1 MKRRG
6 KLILLVLCAAAVATG
21 AYAAGGQDDPLVT
34 LSYLKNV
41 FTGQV
46 EAMVDQKL
54 EDSGAQVKSEL
65 EQSIADWDSKVSQAI
80 DEAETGSGEQGR
92 ALFQG
97 VSLERGRKLKCP
109 AGTELILRS
118 GAAAADT
125 ALLDQTDGTVLEKGQ
140 SLKTNHLYYAESACT
155 LTVSENKLTGTVNA
169 GPLNV
174 RSGAGSSYK
183 ILGQLSSGTAV
194 TILSTT
200 GSWYQVSG
208 GGLTGYVSAVYITL
222 NPASSAGGTQFLARG
237 SYAVE

>member
-46 EAMVDQKL
+46 ETMVDQKL
-54 EDSGAQVKSEL
+54 ADSGAQVKSEL
-65 EQSIADWDSKVSQAI
+65 EQSITDWDSKVSQAI
-80 DEAETGSGEQGR
+80 DAAETGSGERER
-92 ALFQG
+92 ALFQS
-97 VSLERGRKLKCP
+97 VSLEKGRKLKCP
-109 AGTELILRS
+109 AGIELVLRS
-118 GAAAADT
+118 GSAAADA

-155 LTVSENKLTGTVNA
+155 LTIPADKLTGTVNA

-183 ILGQLSSGTAV
+183 ILGQLASGTSV
-194 TILSTT
+194 TVLSTT

-222 NPASSAGGTQFLARG
+222 NPIASGGSAQLLVRG
-237 SYAVE
+237 SCAVE